1 MMFYYNCPTTFTAGS
16 ICPIMATCISRSW
29 NESICLTNEVQSHAP
44 CRIFDPTYTPFSDR
58 PNWKCWN
65 RQVSWSKSCVFKR
78 VRRTRLNNVP
88 GTSNLVECK
97 DITAE
102 HVLWRILYPCRVCGI
117 KFPIFLIRYF
127 KADVMPSPMVRYNYW
142 FRKKESGDRLSTAW
156 QRRSGNNWRVSFLAV
171 VLFVCGSVSSF
182 VFFSLLYWTLAQCAT
197 PKNEWPERSSCYCH
211 LVSAV
216 TAELLRGAGWVH
228 LDAFY
233 DPMFVEPFRRWKL
246 ATNRLKAAGAYLLI
260 NSW

>member
-78 VRRTRLNNVP
+78 VRRIWLNAKISRQNMSFGV
-88 GTSNLVECK
+88 SCIRVEC
-97 DITAE
+97 AE
-102 HVLWRILYPCRVCGI
+102 SN
-117 KFPIFLIRYF
+117 FLFFSIRYL

-211 LVSAV
+211 LVSVV